1 MTQGSIELVRDG
13 AVATLRFAN
22 PPRHTLTGAMVLAM
36 HEKLAEL
43 EQDRA
48 GARVLVVRSATP
60 SVFITHY
67 EVGELASI
75 AEQSVPAAASA
86 TGGTPATRLHPLNE
100 LMLRLEAL
108 DLITVAVIDGLAMG
122 GGCELALGCDF
133 RLLRDGEHVIGLPE
147 TGVGIIPGAGG
158 TQRLARL
165 LGTAR
170 ALDLVLHGTLL
181 SPRAALAAGVVHR
194 VYDAASFESEVAS
207 FIANLASRAPIALAQ
222 AKRAIRG
229 GVALPL
235 REGLLLEQEAFG
247 RTLASADARGAMRA
261 YLKGQPYEFKG
272 E

>member
-1 MTQGSIELVRDG
+1 MTQASIELVRDG
-13 AVATLRFAN
+13 AVAALRFAN
-22 PPRHTLTGAMVLAM
+22 PPRDTLTGAMVLTM

-60 SVFITHY
+60 SVFIRHY
-67 EVGELASI
+67 DVGELVSI
-75 AEQSVPAAASA
+75 AEQGAQRAAPAPSAVPSA
-86 TGGTPATRLHPLNE
+86 QLHPLNE

-122 GGCELALGCDF
+122 GGFELALGCDF
-133 RLLRDGEHVIGLPE
+133 RLLRDGDHVIGLPE

-194 VYDAASFESEVAS
+194 VYDAESFESEVAS
-207 FIANLASRAPIALAQ
+207 FVENLASRAPIALAQ

-235 REGLLLEQEAFG
+235 RDGLLLEQQAFD
-247 RTLASADARGAMRA
+247 RALASADARGAMRA
-261 YLKGQPYEFKG
+261 SLEGERYQFKG